1 MKKSGMGGIA
11 SSIMA
16 LFSRMQ
22 ERKIGLNGERGGEFC
37 LKPSVIRSS
46 LLSNVLS
53 CDLMIL

>member
-22 ERKIGLNGERGGEFC
+22 ERKIGLNGERGGNFA
-37 LKPSVIRSS
+37 
-46 LLSNVLS
+46 
-53 CDLMIL
+53 